1 MVAVDSEGNV
11 HVGEVD
17 GAARMQKYL
26 RYGAMGCS
34 GRGDP
39 DVGKYSP

>member
-1 MVAVDSEGNV
+1 
-11 HVGEVD
+11 
-17 GAARMQKYL
+17 MQKYL